1 MPELPEV
8 ETIKRGLESK
18 IKGKKIRDVIV
29 NVSKLVKKPSLV
41 EFVERLK
48 NRMIKKI
55 VRRGKYIITYLDSK
69 EKLVIHL
76 GMTGLLIYPYNKNNK
91 AIMSGKIKSKHNHI
105 IFNFTDNTQLV
116 FNDVR
121 RFGKV
126 YLVYDIDKIES
137 LSKLGFEPL
146 DDCFTEE
153 AFSQILNKKKKG
165 KIKPFLMNQKFI
177 TGLGNIYANE
187 VLYRSEIHPLHLI
200 SSLSKEEI
208 KKLYQQIRL
217 VLNEAIKLRG
227 STVADEAYRDT
238 DGRKGEFVK
247 KLQVY
252 GRKGEPCIKCGS
264 PIEVIRINSRSSF
277 ICPQCQKL

>member
-29 NVSKLVKKPSLV
+29 NVSKLVKEPSLV

-48 NRMIKKI
+48 NRMIKKT

-76 GMTGLLIYPYNKNNK
+76 GMTGLLIYPYNKNNEE
-91 AIMSGKIKSKHNHI
+91 IISGEIKSKHNHI

-116 FNDVR
+116 FNDIR

-126 YLVYDIDKIES
+126 YLVSDINKIEG

-146 DDCFTEE
+146 DDCFTEKV
-153 AFSQILNKKKKG
+153 FIQILNKKKKG

-187 VLYRSEIHPLHLI
+187 VLYRSEIHPLRLI

-208 KKLYQQIRL
+208 KELYQQIRL

-227 STVADEAYRDT
+227 STVADDAYRDT

-252 GRKGEPCIKCGS
+252 GRKGQPCIKCGS

-277 ICPQCQKL
+277 ICSQCQKL